1 MGTLK
6 RDVNSYL
13 ETVFKRAHLYGSDL
27 REALIEVA
35 HLMVQSNSQ
44 SQAVCTLRKYIL
56 CLVQISKILY
66 SKDANRTAKQCL
78 QFYNCVFVSHEL
90 HLELFGETLNNM
102 YFHALFVHG
111 PMQHEVVCS
120 RSVNTESEERL
131 FKSAESAAKCTDRKP
146 ENMLPG
152 ILKRLQLKRENIG
165 SDPITQLCKKNSRI
179 NTHAEGLPVYP
190 GTKFAMDWVKKRVYA
205 WQAHLKRISH
215 YLIEGKGAWWNTM
228 ESGDVCFDDDGNDL
242 ESVHKG
248 SCLLHF
254 RTSELS
260 DVVRRS
266 KFCWDKCIRDQ
277 LELPIEVVRT
287 FNEDGSFEAVSDVQ
301 PATQEMEVSLN
312 SSALCSELPPLI
324 SPSGTEADFQIT
336 FMKPPTVVST
346 PGPSYCEEGFQGT
359 DEPDGGGSVDMA
371 VDIPETVTNCEF
383 KSTVCKALG
392 KLLGNSTELEEFDKI
407 KHSTKSKRLPLP
419 SEIEMYKRLAKYI
432 RRLVGKHKITVEQSL
447 EAGESE
453 SAQYLKCTKDL
464 KLCLQLLCNL
474 S

>member
-35 HLMVQSNSQ
+35 HLMAQSNSQ

-56 CLVQISKILY
+56 YLVQISKILY

-78 QFYNCVFVSHEL
+78 QFYNCAFVSHEL

-165 SDPITQLCKKNSRI
+165 SDPITQLCKKNSQI

-215 YLIEGKGAWWNTM
+215 YLIEGKGAWWNTT
-228 ESGDVCFDDDGNDL
+228 ESGDVCFDDGGNDL

-248 SCLLHF
+248 PCLLHF

-266 KFCWDKCIRDQ
+266 KFCWDKCTRDQ

-301 PATQEMEVSLN
+301 PATQEMEVSLHFT
-312 SSALCSELPPLI
+312 LRYR
-324 SPSGTEADFQIT
+324 G
-336 FMKPPTVVST
+336 
-346 PGPSYCEEGFQGT
+346 
-359 DEPDGGGSVDMA
+359 
-371 VDIPETVTNCEF
+371 
-383 KSTVCKALG
+383 
-392 KLLGNSTELEEFDKI
+392 
-407 KHSTKSKRLPLP
+407 
-419 SEIEMYKRLAKYI
+419 
-432 RRLVGKHKITVEQSL
+432 
-447 EAGESE
+447 
-453 SAQYLKCTKDL
+453 
-464 KLCLQLLCNL
+464 
-474 S
+474 